1 MKPTNGGR
9 TQRYG
14 QNEAEYY
21 EENVKVLLSGAF
33 AVGHAAR
40 G

>member
-9 TQRYG
+9 TRRYG
-14 QNEAEYY
+14 QNGAEYY